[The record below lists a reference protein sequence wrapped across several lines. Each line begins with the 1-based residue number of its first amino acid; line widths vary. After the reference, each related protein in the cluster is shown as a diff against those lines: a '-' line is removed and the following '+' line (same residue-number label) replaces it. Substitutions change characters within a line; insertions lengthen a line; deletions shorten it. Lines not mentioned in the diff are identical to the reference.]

1 MDASETLSLS
11 AAWINYAW
19 AREVPLESLV
29 RLTVGSTPESPVDV
43 AVGGRAEPK
52 CAASSGRSCAQFQW
66 IGSEL
71 H

>member
-19 AREVPLESLV
+19 TREVPLESLV
-29 RLTVGSTPESPVDV
+29 RLTVGSTPESPGDV

-52 CAASSGRSCAQFQW
+52 AFVLPAVADPVLSSSG
-66 IGSEL
+66 
-71 H
+71 